1 MSTLRP
7 STISTRK
14 LKFTVNGSA
23 IPEVNFDAGESY
35 AGQLPIGGDSD
46 GKLYFWFWPTTNPDQ
61 PKEILIWL
69 NGGPGCSSL
78 EGFLQENG
86 PIQWQ
91 SGTYKPVAN
100 PWSYHHITN
109 VVWIEQPVGT
119 GFSTGTV
126 TAHNEDEVAQQFMGF
141 WKNFIDTFSMQGYKV
156 YVTGESYA
164 GMYVPYISSNMLDAN
179 DTTNFNVKGMH
190 IYDPSIVDYMVAT
203 TIPTNYFV
211 QSWSNVFPFNDTTKA
226 QLSNIS
232 ATCGFDDY
240 MDKYLTFPPAGPQ
253 PGLPAGYHANGSRIR
268 GCGADDLVYYASTEL
283 NPGWNIYQVTQL
295 LPLPEDVLGFP
306 YSDFYTPPGLEIYF
320 NRTDVKKAINAPL
333 DVDWAICADDDV
345 FVDGN
350 DDSDPSSWRVIPSV
364 IDRTQNVMI
373 SHGLNDFV
381 LVANGTLLAIQNMTW
396 GGKLGFQER
405 PSSPLFVP
413 HHPNPDLATT
423 SGQGVLGTTHS
434 ERGLTW
440 SLVTLTGHMVPSWQP
455 AVAYRQVEFLLGRVD
470 SLSSTK
476 PLSNYAN
483 ATQPSADSLGLGVG
497 PVLGAVAN
505 ATSGGANESATGG
518 AGPVSTN
525 AAPSMKPSVMILSAI
540 VCVVLAI

>member
-1 MSTLRP
+1 SLAE
-7 STISTRK
+7 
-14 LKFTVNGSA
+14 FAVNGSA

-35 AGQLPIGGDSD
+35 AGQLPIGGNSD

-86 PIQWQ
+86 PISWP
-91 SGTYKPVAN
+91 SGTYKPVEN
-100 PWSYHHITN
+100 PWSWHHITN

-119 GFSTGTV
+119 GYSTGTV
-126 TAHNEDEVAQQFMGF
+126 TATSEDDVAAQFMGF
-141 WKNFIDTFSMQGYKV
+141 WKNFIETFSMQGYKV

-164 GMYVPYISSNMLDAN
+164 GMYVPYISSHMLDAN
-179 DTTNFNVKGMH
+179 DTTYFDVKGMH
-190 IYDPSIVDYMVAT
+190 IYDPSISDYMITAIASKAYVDY
-203 TIPTNYFV
+203 
-211 QSWSNVFPFNDTTKA
+211 WSPVFPFNDTTSAELK
-226 QLSNIS
+226 NIS
-232 ATCGFDDY
+232 ATCGFDAY

-253 PGLPAGYHANGSRIR
+253 PAILPGYYANGSRIP
-268 GCGADDLVYYASTEL
+268 GCAADDLVYYASTEL

-295 LPLPEDVLGFP
+295 LPLPSDELGFP
-306 YSDFYTPPGLEIYF
+306 SSVFYSPPGLEIYF

-333 DVDWAICADDDV
+333 DVDWTICSNIDV
-345 FVDGN
+345 FVDNN
-350 DDSDPSSWRVIPSV
+350 DNSDPSSFRAIPSV
-364 IDRTQNVMI
+364 IDRTGNVMI

-381 LVANGTLLAIQNMTW
+381 LIANGTLLAIQNMTF

-413 HHPNPDLATT
+413 HHPNPDLATM
-423 SGQGVLGTTHS
+423 SGQGVLGTTHT

-440 SLVTLTGHMVPSWQP
+440 SLVTLTGHMVPGWQP
-455 AVAYRQVEFLLGRVD
+455 AVAWRQVEYLLGRVD

-483 ATQPSADSLGLGVG
+483 ATQPAAKALGLGVG
-497 PVLGAVAN
+497 PILGSVAN
-505 ATSGGANESATGG
+505 ATSGSGNGSAPG
-518 AGPVSTN
+518 AGPI
-525 AAPSMKPSVMILSAI
+525 PSKWSLFN
-540 VCVVLAI
+540 